1 MIRHIM
7 SNTYHLHVNRSG
19 TGGPYISPGAS
30 GAGQVRFNPNMNRL
44 EVNDGSVWLELMTQ
58 DFTLTISDQAT
69 KAIDWATRKMSEENE
84 REQRARNNPALLK
97 ALEAIKRAED
107 NFELIDQLVGQSSVD
122 YHRV

>member
-7 SNTYHLHVNRSG
+7 SNTHHLHVNRSG
-19 TGGPYISPGAS
+19 SGGPYISPGAS
-30 GAGQVRFNPNMNRL
+30 GAGLVRYNPSMNRL
-44 EVNDGSVWLELMTQ
+44 EVNDGSVWLELINQ

-84 REQRARNNPALLK
+84 RERRARDNPALQK
-97 ALEAIKRAED
+97 ALEAIKRAEN
-107 NFELIDQLVGQSSVD
+107 NFELIDQMVGENGVD